1 MPSKEFMETQTGTV
15 KERGKKVFM
24 TNFVQRSR
32 DKIRRTINERVMVR
46 QNRTINPAEDPDRKR
61 SNTQRR
67 MQAEMDAELFGNMSA
82 ATANRP
88 AATTLAAVPTPQTTL
103 ISAASAAA
111 AIRASAHANPTA
123 RPQHRRGTEEASVS
137 PAAPNTS
144 SDNDSSFPSSPHASD
159 ADAAA
164 AEVAALRKKYAHV
177 NRGFWPAAARELVEA
192 AEAAEERAERC
203 RSRAGRAGKAAK
215 EMVEMEKRE
224 KKATENGGEKRK
236 RAVEDEG
243 EESEDDEPVIVP
255 KRKLRRVGRLV
266 GRS

>member
-46 QNRTINPAEDPDRKR
+46 QNRIINPAEDPDRKR

-88 AATTLAAVPTPQTTL
+88 ATTTLPATTQTRPVPILPSQTTL

-111 AIRASAHANPTA
+111 TIRASAHANPAA
-123 RPQHRRGTEEASVS
+123 RPQHRRGNEKASVS
-137 PAAPNTS
+137 PAVPNTS
-144 SDNDSSFPSSPHASD
+144 SDSDSSPPPSP
-159 ADAAA
+159 AA
-164 AEVAALRKKYAHV
+164 AEVAALRRKYAHV

-192 AEAAEERAERC
+192 VEAEEERAERC
-203 RSRAGRAGKAAK
+203 RSRAGRTRKAAK
-215 EMVEMEKRE
+215 ERGEME

-236 RAVEDEG
+236 RVVEDEE